1 MKVNWVYT
9 ELLADGTTGKIQLG
23 VAEGCIDQVIVP
35 AFFVPPEAASGTDP
49 IPPGT
54 VTLPALVLPPLPLLE
69 PLLLQA
75 ASAVML
81 ATARA
86 TPATLVLLRY
96 FIIGPPSVRSRLRSV
111 LGSSACRPSLAG
123 CRCFK
128 KNSRGALGRS

>member
-1 MKVNWVYT
+1 M
-9 ELLADGTTGKIQLG
+9 TGKIQLG
-23 VAEGCIDQVIVP
+23 VAPGDIPQVIVP
-35 AFFVPPEAASGTDP
+35 ALTLAPAGATGTDP

-54 VTLPALVLPPLPLLE
+54 VTLLAVLLPPPLLE

-75 ASAVML
+75 ASAVRL

-96 FIIGPPSVRSRLRSV
+96 FVIGPPSVRSRLRSV

-123 CRCFK
+123 CR
-128 KNSRGALGRS
+128 